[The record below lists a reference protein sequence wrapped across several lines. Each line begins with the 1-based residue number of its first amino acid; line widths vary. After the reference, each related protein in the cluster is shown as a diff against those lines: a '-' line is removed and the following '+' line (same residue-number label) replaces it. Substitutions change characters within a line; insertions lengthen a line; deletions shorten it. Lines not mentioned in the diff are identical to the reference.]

1 MVRVRI
7 FVANISIL
15 ICILCPKDIFS
26 QSLFLDK
33 ETAFGYS
40 MSYGTNGNN
49 SFLGHQFSLSVRGV
63 SDLTFAVTKN
73 LTFSDSENVLSGS
86 LTIFGN
92 KKRRKFFPA
101 ATVSL
106 ASLDGTMGAAFG
118 LSLFLQNS
126 KLRKNAGSQL
136 IIESGA
142 SFVIVGTN
150 AKPVFHLGLNFG
162 FKVKQFA

>member
-49 SFLGHQFSLSVRGV
+49 SFLGQQFSLSVRGV

-73 LTFSDSENVLSGS
+73 LTFLILKMSC
-86 LTIFGN
+86 
-92 KKRRKFFPA
+92 
-101 ATVSL
+101 L
-106 ASLDGTMGAAFG
+106 A
-118 LSLFLQNS
+118 
-126 KLRKNAGSQL
+126 
-136 IIESGA
+136 
-142 SFVIVGTN
+142 V
-150 AKPVFHLGLNFG
+150 
-162 FKVKQFA
+162 